1 MNDML
6 NYTLRRLY
14 QGVFVIIAITAILFL
29 IMQLMPGDPI
39 KLISNPRIPQDRIEE
54 LRHLW
59 GLDKPIIIQYIYWF
73 SNIIRGDFGTSI
85 ISGQKVSTLIT
96 ERLPYT
102 LMLTGP
108 ALLLEFIIS
117 VFLGLIAAYK
127 RDSIFDKLI
136 VNLAII
142 LRAIPIFWLGILFIM
157 FFSLKLK
164 ILPVSGY
171 SGFKSLILPLS
182 TLVLPYLATNLRLT
196 RSEVLEVLRE
206 RMVLTAYAKGL
217 NNQQVLF
224 RHVLRNALI
233 PTTVLFFLSLPWIF
247 GGSIIIESVFAWP
260 GTGRLLW
267 KSIVGQDF
275 PVVQG
280 IIFIIAL
287 LTVISNTTGDII
299 TAILD
304 PRIRLEIKG
313 ENA

>member
-1 MNDML
+1 
-6 NYTLRRLY
+6 
-14 QGVFVIIAITAILFL
+14 
-29 IMQLMPGDPI
+29 
-39 KLISNPRIPQDRIEE
+39 
-54 LRHLW
+54 
-59 GLDKPIIIQYIYWF
+59 
-73 SNIIRGDFGTSI
+73 
-85 ISGQKVSTLIT
+85 
-96 ERLPYT
+96 
-102 LMLTGP
+102 MLTGP
-108 ALLLEFIIS
+108 ALLIEFIIS

-171 SGFKSLILPLS
+171 SGFNSLILPLS

-217 NNQQVLF
+217 NNQQVLL

>member
-1 MNDML
+1 VNDML
-6 NYTLRRLY
+6 TYTIKRLF
-14 QGVFVIIAITAILFL
+14 QGVFVVIAVTVIVFS

-39 KLISNPRIPQDRIEE
+39 RLICNPRIPQERIEE

-59 GLDKPIIIQYIYWF
+59 GLDKPIIIQYFYWF
-73 SNIIRGDFGTSI
+73 SNVVKGDFGTSI
-85 ISGQKVSTLIT
+85 ISGQKVSTLIAQ
-96 ERLPYT
+96 RLPYT

-136 VNLAII
+136 VNMAII

-157 FFSLKLK
+157 LFSLKLR

-217 NNQQVLF
+217 NDQQVLF

-247 GGSIIIESVFAWP
+247 GGSVIIESIFAWP
-260 GTGRLLW
+260 GTGKLLW

-287 LTVISNTTGDII
+287 LTVISNTMGDII
-299 TAILD
+299 AAILD

>member
-59 GLDKPIIIQYIYWF
+59 GLDKPIIIQYFYWF
-73 SNIIRGDFGTSI
+73 SNIVKGDFGTSI
-85 ISGQKVSTLIT
+85 ISGQKVSTLIAQ
-96 ERLPYT
+96 RLPYT
-102 LMLTGP
+102 LILTGP
-108 ALLLEFIIS
+108 ALLIEFIIS

-136 VNLAII
+136 VNLTII

-299 TAILD
+299 AAILD

>member
-1 MNDML
+1 
-6 NYTLRRLY
+6 
-14 QGVFVIIAITAILFL
+14 
-29 IMQLMPGDPI
+29 MPGDPI
-39 KLISNPRIPQDRIEE
+39 RLICNPRIPQERIEE

-59 GLDKPIIIQYIYWF
+59 GLDKPIIIQYFYWF
-73 SNIIRGDFGTSI
+73 SNVVKGDFGTSI
-85 ISGQKVSTLIT
+85 ISGQKVSTLIAQ
-96 ERLPYT
+96 RLPYT

-136 VNLAII
+136 VNMAII

-157 FFSLKLK
+157 LFSLKLR

-217 NNQQVLF
+217 NDQQVLF

-247 GGSIIIESVFAWP
+247 GGSVIIESIFAWP
-260 GTGRLLW
+260 GTGKLLW

-287 LTVISNTTGDII
+287 LTVISNTMGDII
-299 TAILD
+299 AAILD

>member
-59 GLDKPIIIQYIYWF
+59 GLDKPIIIQYFYWF

-108 ALLLEFIIS
+108 ALLIEFIIS

-171 SGFKSLILPLS
+171 SGFKSLILPLA
-182 TLVLPYLATNLRLT
+182 TLVFPYLAINLRLT

>member
-1 MNDML
+1 VNDML

-59 GLDKPIIIQYIYWF
+59 GLDKPIIIQYFYWF
-73 SNIIRGDFGTSI
+73 SNIVKGDFGTSI
-85 ISGQKVSTLIT
+85 ISGQKVSTLIAQ
-96 ERLPYT
+96 RLPYT
-102 LMLTGP
+102 LILTGP
-108 ALLLEFIIS
+108 ALLIEFIIS

-136 VNLAII
+136 VNLTII

-182 TLVLPYLATNLRLT
+182 TLVLPYLATNLRLP

-299 TAILD
+299 AAILD

>member
-1 MNDML
+1 VSDML
-6 NYTLRRLY
+6 NYTLRRLF

-39 KLISNPRIPQDRIEE
+39 KLISNPRIPQERINE

-59 GLDKPIIIQYIYWF
+59 GLDKPVIIQYFYWF
-73 SNIIRGDFGTSI
+73 SNVIKGDFGSSI
-85 ISGQKVSTLIT
+85 ISGQKVSTLIAQ
-96 ERLPYT
+96 RLPYT

-108 ALLLEFIIS
+108 ALLIEFIIS

-136 VNLAII
+136 VNIAII

-182 TLVLPYLATNLRLT
+182 TLVFPYLAINLRLT

-217 NNQQVLF
+217 NDRQVLF

-233 PTTVLFFLSLPWIF
+233 PATVMFFLSLPWIF

-260 GTGRLLW
+260 GTGKLLW

-299 TAILD
+299 TALLD

>member
-1 MNDML
+1 ML
-6 NYTLRRLY
+6 NYTLRRLF

-39 KLISNPRIPQDRIEE
+39 KLISNPRIPQERIDE

-59 GLDKPIIIQYIYWF
+59 GLDKPVIIQYFYWF
-73 SNIIRGDFGTSI
+73 SNIIKGDFGTSI

-96 ERLPYT
+96 RRLPYT

-108 ALLLEFIIS
+108 ALLIEFIIS

-127 RDSIFDKLI
+127 RDSIFDKFI
-136 VNLAII
+136 INLAII

-182 TLVLPYLATNLRLT
+182 TLVFPYLAINLRLT

-217 NNQQVLF
+217 NDQQVLF

-233 PTTVLFFLSLPWIF
+233 PATVMFFLSLPWIF

-260 GTGRLLW
+260 GTGKLLW

>member
-6 NYTLRRLY
+6 NYTLRRFF
-14 QGVFVIIAITAILFL
+14 QGVFVVIAITAILFM

-39 KLISNPRIPQDRIEE
+39 KLISNPRISQERIEE

-59 GLDKPIIIQYIYWF
+59 GLDKPVIIQYFYWF
-73 SNIIRGDFGTSI
+73 SNVIKGDFGSSI
-85 ISGQKVSTLIT
+85 ISGQKVSTLIAQ
-96 ERLPYT
+96 RLPYT

-108 ALLLEFIIS
+108 ALLIEFIIS
-117 VFLGLIAAYK
+117 IFLGLIAAYK
-127 RDSIFDKLI
+127 RDSIFDKVI

-171 SGFKSLILPLS
+171 SGFKSLILPLA
-182 TLVLPYLATNLRLT
+182 TLVFPYLAINLRLT
-196 RSEVLEVLRE
+196 RSEALEVLRE

-217 NNQQVLF
+217 NDRQVLF

-233 PTTVLFFLSLPWIF
+233 PATVMFFLSLPWIF

-260 GTGRLLW
+260 GTGKLLW

-280 IIFIIAL
+280 IIFIIAM

>member
-6 NYTLRRLY
+6 NYTLRRFF
-14 QGVFVIIAITAILFL
+14 QGVFVVIAITAILFM

-39 KLISNPRIPQDRIEE
+39 KLISNPRISQERIEE

-59 GLDKPIIIQYIYWF
+59 GLDKPVIIQYFYWF
-73 SNIIRGDFGTSI
+73 SNVIKGDFGSSI
-85 ISGQKVSTLIT
+85 ISGQKVSTLIAQ
-96 ERLPYT
+96 RLPYT

-108 ALLLEFIIS
+108 ALLIEFIIS

-136 VNLAII
+136 VNIAII

-182 TLVLPYLATNLRLT
+182 TLVFPYLAINLRLT

-217 NNQQVLF
+217 NDRQVLF

-233 PTTVLFFLSLPWIF
+233 PATVMFFLSLPWIF

-260 GTGRLLW
+260 GTGKLLW

-299 TAILD
+299 TALLD

>member
-1 MNDML
+1 VNDML

-59 GLDKPIIIQYIYWF
+59 GLDKPIIIQYFYWF
-73 SNIIRGDFGTSI
+73 SNIVKGDFGTSI
-85 ISGQKVSTLIT
+85 ISGQKVSTLIAQ
-96 ERLPYT
+96 RLPYT
-102 LMLTGP
+102 LILTGP
-108 ALLLEFIIS
+108 ALLIEFIIS

-136 VNLAII
+136 VNLTII

-299 TAILD
+299 AAILD

>member
-6 NYTLRRLY
+6 NYTLRRLF
-14 QGVFVIIAITAILFL
+14 QGVFVIIVTTAVLFV

-39 KLISNPRIPQDRIEE
+39 KLICNPRIPQERIEE

-59 GLDKPIIIQYIYWF
+59 GLDKPIIIQYFYWF
-73 SNIIRGDFGTSI
+73 SNVIKGNFGTSI
-85 ISGQKVSTLIT
+85 ISGQKVSILIAK
-96 ERLPYT
+96 RLPYT
-102 LMLTGP
+102 LILTGP
-108 ALLLEFIIS
+108 ALLIGFIIS

-127 RDSIFDKLI
+127 RDSIFDKFI
-136 VNLAII
+136 IIFAII
-142 LRAIPIFWLGILFIM
+142 FRAIPIFWLGILFIM
-157 FFSLKLK
+157 FFSLKLN

-171 SGFKSLILPLS
+171 SGFKSIILPLS
-182 TLVLPYLATNLRLT
+182 TLVFPYLATNLRLT
-196 RSEVLEVLRE
+196 RSEALEVLRE
-206 RMVLTAYAKGL
+206 KMVLTAYAKGL
-217 NNQQVLF
+217 NDRQVLL

-233 PTTVLFFLSLPWIF
+233 PATIMFFLSLPWIF

-267 KSIVGQDF
+267 KSIVSQDF

-299 TAILD
+299 AAILD
-304 PRIRLEIKG
+304 PRIRLEITG

>member
-1 MNDML
+1 ML

-39 KLISNPRIPQDRIEE
+39 KLISNPRIPQERIEE

-85 ISGQKVSTLIT
+85 ISGQKVATLIT

-108 ALLLEFIIS
+108 ALLIEFIIS

-171 SGFKSLILPLS
+171 SGFKSLILPLA
-182 TLVLPYLATNLRLT
+182 TLVFPYLAINLRLT

>member
-1 MNDML
+1 ML
-6 NYTLRRLY
+6 IYTLRRLY

-59 GLDKPIIIQYIYWF
+59 GLDKPIIIQYFYWF

-85 ISGQKVSTLIT
+85 ISGQKVSTLII

-108 ALLLEFIIS
+108 ALLIEFIVSI
-117 VFLGLIAAYK
+117 FLGLIAAYK
-127 RDSIFDKLI
+127 RGSIFDKLI

-157 FFSLKLK
+157 FFSLKLR

-171 SGFKSLILPLS
+171 SGFKSLILPLA
-182 TLVLPYLATNLRLT
+182 TLVFPYLATNLRLT
-196 RSEVLEVLRE
+196 RSEALEVLRE
-206 RMVLTAYAKGL
+206 RMILTAYAKGL
-217 NNQQVLF
+217 NDRQVLF

-233 PTTVLFFLSLPWIF
+233 PTTVMFFLSLPWIF

-267 KSIVGQDF
+267 KSIVCQDF

-280 IIFIIAL
+280 IIFIIAM

>member
-1 MNDML
+1 VNDML

-59 GLDKPIIIQYIYWF
+59 GLDKPIIIQYFYWF

-108 ALLLEFIIS
+108 ALLIEFIIS

-182 TLVLPYLATNLRLT
+182 TLVFPYLATNLRLT

>member
-1 MNDML
+1 ML
-6 NYTLRRLY
+6 NYTLRRFF
-14 QGVFVIIAITAILFL
+14 QGVFVVIAITAILFM

-39 KLISNPRIPQDRIEE
+39 KLISNPRISQERIEE

-59 GLDKPIIIQYIYWF
+59 GLDKPVIIQYFYWF
-73 SNIIRGDFGTSI
+73 SNVIKGDFGSSI
-85 ISGQKVSTLIT
+85 ISGQKVSTLIAQ
-96 ERLPYT
+96 RLPYT

-108 ALLLEFIIS
+108 ALLIEFIIS

-136 VNLAII
+136 VNIAII

-182 TLVLPYLATNLRLT
+182 TLVFPYLAINLRLT

-217 NNQQVLF
+217 NDRQVLF

-233 PTTVLFFLSLPWIF
+233 PATVMFFLSLPWIF

-260 GTGRLLW
+260 GTGKLLW

-299 TAILD
+299 TALLD

>member
-1 MNDML
+1 MSDML
-6 NYTLRRLY
+6 NYTLRRLF

-39 KLISNPRIPQDRIEE
+39 KLISNPRIPQERINE

-59 GLDKPIIIQYIYWF
+59 GLDKPVIIQYFYWF
-73 SNIIRGDFGTSI
+73 SNVIKGDFGSSI
-85 ISGQKVSTLIT
+85 ISGQKVSTLIAQ
-96 ERLPYT
+96 RLPYT

-108 ALLLEFIIS
+108 ALLIEFIIS
-117 VFLGLIAAYK
+117 IFLGLIAAYK
-127 RDSIFDKLI
+127 RDSIFDKVI

-157 FFSLKLK
+157 FFSLKLR

-171 SGFKSLILPLS
+171 SGFKSLILPLA
-182 TLVLPYLATNLRLT
+182 TLVFPYLAINLRLT

-217 NNQQVLF
+217 NDRQVLF

-233 PTTVLFFLSLPWIF
+233 PATVMFFLSLPWIF

-260 GTGRLLW
+260 GTGKLLW

-280 IIFIIAL
+280 IIFIIAM

>member
-1 MNDML
+1 
-6 NYTLRRLY
+6 
-14 QGVFVIIAITAILFL
+14 
-29 IMQLMPGDPI
+29 MQLMPGDPI

-59 GLDKPIIIQYIYWF
+59 GLDKPIIIQYFYWF

-108 ALLLEFIIS
+108 ALLIEFIIS

-171 SGFKSLILPLS
+171 SGFKSLILPLA
-182 TLVLPYLATNLRLT
+182 TLVFPYLAINLRLT

>member
-1 MNDML
+1 MSDML
-6 NYTLRRLY
+6 NYTLRRLF

-39 KLISNPRIPQDRIEE
+39 KLISNPRIPQERINE

-59 GLDKPIIIQYIYWF
+59 GLDKPVIIQYFYWF
-73 SNIIRGDFGTSI
+73 SNVIKGDFGSSI
-85 ISGQKVSTLIT
+85 ISGQKVSTLIAQ
-96 ERLPYT
+96 RLPYT

-108 ALLLEFIIS
+108 ALLIEFIIS

-136 VNLAII
+136 VNIAII

-182 TLVLPYLATNLRLT
+182 TLVFPYLAINLRLT

-217 NNQQVLF
+217 NDRQVLF

-233 PTTVLFFLSLPWIF
+233 PATVMFFLSLPWIF

-260 GTGRLLW
+260 GTGKLLW

-299 TAILD
+299 TALLD

>member
-59 GLDKPIIIQYIYWF
+59 GLDKPIIIQYFYWF

-108 ALLLEFIIS
+108 ALLIEFIIS

-182 TLVLPYLATNLRLT
+182 TLVFPYLATNLRLT

>member
-1 MNDML
+1 ML

-108 ALLLEFIIS
+108 ALLIEFIIS

-157 FFSLKLK
+157 FFSLKLR

-171 SGFKSLILPLS
+171 SGFKSLILPLA
-182 TLVLPYLATNLRLT
+182 TLVFPYLAINLRLT
-196 RSEVLEVLRE
+196 RSEALEVLRE

-217 NNQQVLF
+217 NDRQVLF

-233 PTTVLFFLSLPWIF
+233 PATVMFFLSLPWIF

-260 GTGRLLW
+260 GTGKLLW

-280 IIFIIAL
+280 IIFIIAM

>member
-6 NYTLRRLY
+6 NYTLRRLL
-14 QGVFVIIAITAILFL
+14 QGVFVIIAITAILFV

-39 KLISNPRIPQDRIEE
+39 KLICNPRIPQERIEE

-59 GLDKPIIIQYIYWF
+59 GLDKPIIIQYFYWF
-73 SNIIRGDFGTSI
+73 SNIIKGDFGTSI
-85 ISGQKVSTLIT
+85 ISGQKVSTLIAQ
-96 ERLPYT
+96 RLPYT

-108 ALLLEFIIS
+108 ALLIEFIIS
-117 VFLGLIAAYK
+117 IFLGLIAAYK
-127 RDSIFDKLI
+127 RDSIFDKVI
-136 VNLAII
+136 INLAII

-157 FFSLKLK
+157 FFSLKLR

-171 SGFKSLILPLS
+171 SGFKSLILPLA
-182 TLVLPYLATNLRLT
+182 TLVFPYLAINLRLT
-196 RSEVLEVLRE
+196 RSEALEVLRE

-217 NNQQVLF
+217 NDRQVLF

-233 PTTVLFFLSLPWIF
+233 PATVMFFLSLPWIF

-260 GTGRLLW
+260 GTGKLLW

-280 IIFIIAL
+280 IIFIIAM

>member
-1 MNDML
+1 ML
-6 NYTLRRLY
+6 NYTLRRLF

-39 KLISNPRIPQDRIEE
+39 KLISNPRIPQERINE

-59 GLDKPIIIQYIYWF
+59 GLDKPVIIQYFYWF
-73 SNIIRGDFGTSI
+73 SNVIKGDFGSSI
-85 ISGQKVSTLIT
+85 ISGQKVSTLIAQ
-96 ERLPYT
+96 RLPYT

-108 ALLLEFIIS
+108 ALLIEFIIS

-136 VNLAII
+136 VNIAII

-182 TLVLPYLATNLRLT
+182 TLVFPYLAINLRLT

-217 NNQQVLF
+217 NDRQVLF

-233 PTTVLFFLSLPWIF
+233 PATVMFFLSLPWIF

-260 GTGRLLW
+260 GTGKLLW

-299 TAILD
+299 TALLD

>member
-1 MNDML
+1 VNDML

-108 ALLLEFIIS
+108 ALLIEFIIS

-171 SGFKSLILPLS
+171 SGFKSLILPLA
-182 TLVLPYLATNLRLT
+182 TLVFPYLAINLRLT

>member
-1 MNDML
+1 ML
-6 NYTLRRLY
+6 NYTLRRLF

-39 KLISNPRIPQDRIEE
+39 KLISNPRIPQERIDE

-59 GLDKPIIIQYIYWF
+59 GLDKPIIIQYFYWI
-73 SNIIRGDFGTSI
+73 SNIIKGDFGTSI
-85 ISGQKVSTLIT
+85 ISGQKVSTLII

-108 ALLLEFIIS
+108 ALLIEFIIS

-136 VNLAII
+136 INLAVI

-182 TLVLPYLATNLRLT
+182 TLVFSYLAINLRLT
-196 RSEVLEVLRE
+196 RSEVLEILRE

-233 PTTVLFFLSLPWIF
+233 PATVMFFLSLPWIF

-260 GTGRLLW
+260 GTGKLLW

>member
-1 MNDML
+1 ML
-6 NYTLRRLY
+6 TYTIKRLF
-14 QGVFVIIAITAILFL
+14 QGVFVVIAVTVIVFS

-39 KLISNPRIPQDRIEE
+39 RLICNPRIPQERIEE

-59 GLDKPIIIQYIYWF
+59 GLDKPIIIQYFYWF
-73 SNIIRGDFGTSI
+73 SNVVKGDFGTSI
-85 ISGQKVSTLIT
+85 ISGQKVSTLIAQ
-96 ERLPYT
+96 RLPYT

-136 VNLAII
+136 VNMAII

-157 FFSLKLK
+157 LFSLKLR

-217 NNQQVLF
+217 NDQQVLF

-247 GGSIIIESVFAWP
+247 GGSVIIESIFAWP
-260 GTGRLLW
+260 GTGKLLW

-287 LTVISNTTGDII
+287 LTVISNTMGDII
-299 TAILD
+299 AAILD

>member
-39 KLISNPRIPQDRIEE
+39 KLISNPRIPQERIEE
-54 LRHLW
+54 LRLLW

>member
-1 MNDML
+1 VNDML
-6 NYTLRRLY
+6 TYTIKRLF
-14 QGVFVIIAITAILFL
+14 QGVFVVIAVTVIVFS

-39 KLISNPRIPQDRIEE
+39 RLICNPRIPPERIEE

-59 GLDKPIIIQYIYWF
+59 GLDKPIIIQYFYWF
-73 SNIIRGDFGTSI
+73 SNVVKGDFGTSI
-85 ISGQKVSTLIT
+85 ISGQKVSTLIAQ
-96 ERLPYT
+96 RLPYT

-136 VNLAII
+136 VNMAII

-157 FFSLKLK
+157 LFSLKLR

-217 NNQQVLF
+217 NDQQVLF

-247 GGSIIIESVFAWP
+247 GGSVIIESIFAWP
-260 GTGRLLW
+260 GTGKLLW

-287 LTVISNTTGDII
+287 LTVISNTMGDII
-299 TAILD
+299 AAILD

>member
-1 MNDML
+1 VSDML
-6 NYTLRRLY
+6 NYTLRRLF

-39 KLISNPRIPQDRIEE
+39 KLISNPRIPQERINE

-59 GLDKPIIIQYIYWF
+59 GLDKPVIIQYFYWF
-73 SNIIRGDFGTSI
+73 SNVIKGDFGSSI
-85 ISGQKVSTLIT
+85 ISGQKVSTLIAQ
-96 ERLPYT
+96 RLPYT

-108 ALLLEFIIS
+108 ALLIEFIIS

-136 VNLAII
+136 VNMAII

-182 TLVLPYLATNLRLT
+182 TLVFPYLAINLRLT

-217 NNQQVLF
+217 NDRQVLF

-233 PTTVLFFLSLPWIF
+233 PATVMFFLSLPWIF

-267 KSIVGQDF
+267 KSIVSQDF

>member
-6 NYTLRRLY
+6 TYTIKRLF
-14 QGVFVIIAITAILFL
+14 QGVFVVIAVTVIVFS

-39 KLISNPRIPQDRIEE
+39 RLICNPRIPQERIEE

-59 GLDKPIIIQYIYWF
+59 GLDKPIIIQYFYWF
-73 SNIIRGDFGTSI
+73 SNVVKGDFGTSI
-85 ISGQKVSTLIT
+85 ISGQKVSTLIAQ
-96 ERLPYT
+96 RLPYT

-136 VNLAII
+136 VNMAII

-157 FFSLKLK
+157 LFSLKLR

-217 NNQQVLF
+217 NDQQVLF

-247 GGSIIIESVFAWP
+247 GGSVIIESIFAWP
-260 GTGRLLW
+260 GTGKLLW

-287 LTVISNTTGDII
+287 LTVISNTMGDII
-299 TAILD
+299 AAILD

>member
-1 MNDML
+1 
-6 NYTLRRLY
+6 
-14 QGVFVIIAITAILFL
+14 
-29 IMQLMPGDPI
+29 
-39 KLISNPRIPQDRIEE
+39 
-54 LRHLW
+54 
-59 GLDKPIIIQYIYWF
+59 
-73 SNIIRGDFGTSI
+73 
-85 ISGQKVSTLIT
+85 
-96 ERLPYT
+96 
-102 LMLTGP
+102 
-108 ALLLEFIIS
+108 
-117 VFLGLIAAYK
+117 LGLIAAYK

-136 VNLAII
+136 VNIAII

-182 TLVLPYLATNLRLT
+182 TLVFPYLAINLRLT

-217 NNQQVLF
+217 NDRQVLF

-233 PTTVLFFLSLPWIF
+233 PATVMFFLSLPWIF

-260 GTGRLLW
+260 GTGKLLW

-299 TAILD
+299 TALLD

>member
-59 GLDKPIIIQYIYWF
+59 GLDKPIIIQYFYWF

-85 ISGQKVSTLIT
+85 ISGQSVSTLIT

-108 ALLLEFIIS
+108 ALLIEFIIS

-127 RDSIFDKLI
+127 RDSFFDKLI

-171 SGFKSLILPLS
+171 SGFKSMILPLA
-182 TLVLPYLATNLRLT
+182 TLVFPYLAINLRLT